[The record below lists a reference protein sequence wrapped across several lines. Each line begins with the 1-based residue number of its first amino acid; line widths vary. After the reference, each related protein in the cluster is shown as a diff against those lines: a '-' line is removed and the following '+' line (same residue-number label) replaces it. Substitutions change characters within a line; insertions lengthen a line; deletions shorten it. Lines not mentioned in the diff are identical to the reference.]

1 MSLSLFIS
9 PLGGSMSPNTLMK
22 AGVSP
27 VLCLIWLCMLLFT
40 GCMFAG
46 LIGAS
51 FNYYI
56 LDLMFFKPDVEL
68 FGQRVLTLLTIDVV
82 FYSAVYFLFMSRG
95 TNVKE

>member
-40 GCMFAG
+40 GSMFAG

-68 FGQRVLTLLTIDVV
+68 FGQRVTIDVV